1 MAVKCWIYWAN
12 SFLYRTRLRILTML
26 GTYVNVVAVIIGSII
41 GVLLHQ
47 RFPENLKKI
56 GFQAIGLCVLVLGI
70 SMALKTENFIILI
83 FSVLVGALMGEAMH
97 LDRHIDRFGAVLKT
111 RIGSNNDQFSEG
123 LVTAFLIFCTGA
135 MTIIGAIEDGLN
147 NDYSILFAKSLM
159 DGCASIALAST
170 FGIGVL
176 FSAIPLFIFQ
186 GGITLLAAYSK
197 AFFTEAL
204 ITELSAVGGVILIG
218 LGIQLLELKELKVI
232 NLLPALIVVI
242 ILVRVFV

>member
-1 MAVKCWIYWAN
+1 MPLPVVLC
-12 SFLYRTRLRILTML
+12 ML
-26 GTYVNVVAVIIGSII
+26 GTYVNTAAVIIGSLI
-41 GVLLHQ
+41 GVALHQ
-47 RFPENLKKI
+47 RFPDNLKKI

-70 SMALKTENFIILI
+70 SMALKTEKFIILI
-83 FSVLVGALMGEAMH
+83 FSMLLGALTGEALH
-97 LDRHIDRFGAVLKT
+97 LDRHIDRFGEFLKT
-111 RIGSNNDQFSEG
+111 RIGGSANDRFSEG
-123 LVTAFLIFCTGA
+123 LVTSFLIYCMGA

-147 NDYSILFAKSLM
+147 GDPSILFAKSLL

-176 FSAIPLFIFQ
+176 FSAVPLFLFQ
-186 GGITLLAAYSK
+186 GGLTLLAASSQ

-204 ITELSAVGGVILIG
+204 VTELSAVGGVILMG

>member
-1 MAVKCWIYWAN
+1 
-12 SFLYRTRLRILTML
+12 ML

-56 GFQAIGLCVLVLGI
+56 GFQAIGLCVLFLGI
-70 SMALKTENFIILI
+70 SMALKTENFLILI
-83 FSVLVGALMGEAMH
+83 LSMLIGALIGEALH
-97 LDRHIDRFGAVLKT
+97 LDRHIDRFGAFLKAH
-111 RIGSNNDQFSEG
+111 IGSTNEQFSEG
-123 LVTAFLIFCTGA
+123 LVTAFLIYCTGA
-135 MTIIGAIEDGLN
+135 MTVIGAIEDGLN
-147 NDYSILFAKSLM
+147 SDPSILFAKSLM

-186 GGITLLAAYSK
+186 GGITLLAASSK
-197 AFFTEAL
+197 AFFTETL
-204 ITELSAVGGVILIG
+204 ITELSAVGGVILMG
-218 LGIQLLELKELKVI
+218 LSIQLLDLKEIKVV

-242 ILVRVFV
+242 VLVRLFV

>member
-1 MAVKCWIYWAN
+1 
-12 SFLYRTRLRILTML
+12 ML
-26 GTYVNVVAVIIGSII
+26 GTYVNTTAVIIGSLI
-41 GVLLHQ
+41 GLLLHQ

-56 GFQAIGLCVLVLGI
+56 GFQAIGLCVLVLGM
-70 SMALKTENFIILI
+70 SMALKTENFLILI
-83 FSVLVGALMGEAMH
+83 FSVLIGALMGEAMR
-97 LDRHIDRFGAVLKT
+97 LDRCIDRFGEFLKT

-123 LVTAFLIFCTGA
+123 LVTAFIIYCMGA

-176 FSAIPLFIFQ
+176 FSAIPLFVFQ
-186 GGITLLAAYSK
+186 GGITLLAVYSK

-204 ITELSAVGGVILIG
+204 IAELSAVGGVVLMG

-232 NLLPALIVVI
+232 NLLPALILVI
-242 ILVRVFV
+242 ILVRLFV

>member
-1 MAVKCWIYWAN
+1 MPLPVVLC
-12 SFLYRTRLRILTML
+12 ML
-26 GTYVNVVAVIIGSII
+26 GTYVNTAAVIIGSLI
-41 GVLLHQ
+41 GVALHQ
-47 RFPENLKKI
+47 RFPDNLKKI

-70 SMALKTENFIILI
+70 SMALKTERFIILI
-83 FSVLVGALMGEAMH
+83 FSMLLGALIGEALH
-97 LDRHIDRFGAVLKT
+97 LDRHIDRFGEFLKT
-111 RIGSNNDQFSEG
+111 RIGGSANDQFSEG
-123 LVTAFLIFCTGA
+123 LVTSFLIYCMGA

-147 NDYSILFAKSLM
+147 GDPSILFAKSLL

-176 FSAIPLFIFQ
+176 FSAIPLFVFQ
-186 GGITLLAAYSK
+186 GGLTLLAASSQ

-204 ITELSAVGGVILIG
+204 VTELSAVGGVILMG